1 MRTLKFVAPR
11 LAGAMGNATIKTH
24 LVLHIADDILNFGV
38 PEVMN
43 SSYAESAHI
52 TISKDTTRNTQKRQE
67 TFTVQAAMRYVE
79 NLAIRKSVSSVSD
92 SSPSTN
98 LPPTTHRLQGK
109 RYSMERDAH
118 GNVKC
123 RRFAS
128 KKKVD
133 DSIPEEYHLNSHVTN
148 TLASYCLP
156 HLTTSILHCHT
167 EYKSADGQIYRAH
180 PNYHQ
185 KPWFDYALVKCGSRI
200 SFPHSGQSVAVK
212 TPGFYAVIESYNE
225 VVLDND
231 DDSSDVEDLDVEEV
245 NDHNNVEE
253 EVDRSIFREFKLS
266 LIPGTLQPI
275 LYLVHVNAIWRPT
288 VAIPDTFSDSP
299 PDNNAQ
305 SLPDIKYL
313 FMILSPSEWST
324 TWDSFIHKKHREVVI
339 TREKPESD
347 ESGDEGFV
355 QRRQIVAPAPVK
367 SKRRKPRVRNSG
379 VIGRGREARIAKS
392 PQTKT

>member
-1 MRTLKFVAPR
+1 
-11 LAGAMGNATIKTH
+11 MGNATIKTH

-92 SSPSTN
+92 SSQAPTC
-98 LPPTTHRLQGK
+98 LPPLIACKARG
-109 RYSMERDAH
+109 
-118 GNVKC
+118 
-123 RRFAS
+123 
-128 KKKVD
+128 
-133 DSIPEEYHLNSHVTN
+133 IPWRGMLM
-148 TLASYCLP
+148 
-156 HLTTSILHCHT
+156 
-167 EYKSADGQIYRAH
+167 
-180 PNYHQ
+180 
-185 KPWFDYALVKCGSRI
+185 WFPYQ
-200 SFPHSGQSVAVK
+200 FPHSGQSVAVK

-347 ESGDEGFV
+347 ESASSPGGSKTPSSSPGGSKTHPPPEA
-355 QRRQIVAPAPVK
+355 QRPTP
-367 SKRRKPRVRNSG
+367 
-379 VIGRGREARIAKS
+379 
-392 PQTKT
+392 